1 MLFIAH
7 FIITFHKFAFE
18 PLFFLYGPSPVA
30 LIKAKVASSILEA
43 QSLSFC
49 SKHSQHPMCQKVH
62 GKATTTGWLA
72 LQWALK
78 QQTHMLALLCLFI
91 MSCWLERLHSSSTW
105 KESTQ
110 KKFEVCSIL
119 FQRTGHRMMVLSS
132 FQLQYR
138 RFQLSGFK
146 KISLTSYI
154 IEQLG
159 EFYKGTSYP
168 DKWWASNHKVEAG

>member
-1 MLFIAH
+1 MERTICIFKHQEAFLLFIAH
-7 FIITFHKFAFE
+7 FIITFHSFPFD

-62 GKATTTGWLA
+62 GKTTTTGWLA

-78 QQTHMLALLCLFI
+78 QQTHMLALLCLFM

-110 KKFEVCSIL
+110 KKFEVCSVL
-119 FQRTGHRMMVLSS
+119 FQRTGHRIMVLSS
-132 FQLQYR
+132 FQLQYG
-138 RFQLSGFK
+138 RFQLSGF
-146 KISLTSYI
+146 
-154 IEQLG
+154 
-159 EFYKGTSYP
+159 
-168 DKWWASNHKVEAG
+168 